1 MLMRAAKAKRYTVMV
16 ACRGRASTVTNQ
28 NRTHYVHLMARYYM
42 NDRISKQSRAFAT
55 GFKEIIP
62 DRWLRIFSTPAQ
74 LQRLVRAHLFSE
86 AHQSPSID
94 AVGNLSG
101 SRKWLEP

>member
-1 MLMRAAKAKRYTVMV
+1 M
-16 ACRGRASTVTNQ
+16 TNQ

-74 LQRLVRAHLFSE
+74 LQRLVRARLL
-86 AHQSPSID
+86 
-94 AVGNLSG
+94 NLELEDDLTG
-101 SRKWLEP
+101 SAFRGSADSHRSFDPLAC

>member
-1 MLMRAAKAKRYTVMV
+1 M
-16 ACRGRASTVTNQ
+16 TNQ

-74 LQRLVRAHLFSE
+74 LQRLVRAHPIPPAFLEDSAGTAFRGSAE
-86 AHQSPSID
+86 SID
-94 AVGNLSG
+94 
-101 SRKWLEP
+101 RCC